1 MASKYKNVFDN
12 KALRKLILPLIL
24 EQALA
29 ITVGMADAMMV
40 SSAGEAA
47 ISGVSLVDMLNN
59 LFIGLLASFA
69 TGGAVV
75 TSQFIGA
82 GKPQEA
88 CRSAKQLVWSVTG
101 ITIILTAVILI
112 VRYPMLRLFFGTV
125 EDDVM
130 DACLTY
136 LIITAISFP
145 FLALYNSGAALFR
158 SMGNS
163 AVTFKISVLMNIIN
177 VCGNAIGIY
186 VLKMGV
192 AGVAVPSLISRA
204 VASIIIIYLLKNQN
218 LQIHIEKGMFKPDR
232 SVIGKIFY
240 IGVPSGIENAI
251 FQLGRVIVVSVI
263 AHFGTVQIAANG
275 VANSLDSMGCI
286 VGQAMNLAMITV
298 IGQCVGARDEKQIK
312 YYTGKLLIITYAA
325 STALNGVILLFLN
338 QILRLFSISPET
350 TELAYTLVMI
360 HNGFAIFMWP
370 VAFVLPNMLRACNDV
385 TYTMVVSIASM
396 FIFRIGLSYVLGIGF
411 GMGAIGVWLAM
422 VVDWIARL
430 TAFVIRVKNEKWK
443 EKCGLKFSSA
453 EA

>member
-1 MASKYKNVFDN
+1 MFDN
-12 KALRKLILPLIL
+12 KALRKLILPLVL
-24 EQALA
+24 EQTLA

-59 LFIGLLASFA
+59 LFIGLLAAFA

-82 GKPQEA
+82 GKQKDA
-88 CRSAKQLVWSVTG
+88 CRSAKQLVYSVTG
-101 ITIILTAVILI
+101 ITIAMTALILV
-112 VRYPMLRLFFGTV
+112 VRYPMLRLFFGAV

-136 LIITAISFP
+136 LIITALSFP

-163 AVTFKISVLMNIIN
+163 AITFKISVLMNIIN
-177 VCGNAIGIY
+177 VVGNAVGIY
-186 VLKMGV
+186 VFKMGV
-192 AGVAVPSLISRA
+192 AGVAIPSLISRA
-204 VASIIIIYLLKNQN
+204 VASVIITALLKNPE
-218 LQIHIEKGMFKPDR
+218 LLIHIEKGRFVPDKF
-232 SVIGKIFY
+232 VIKKIFY
-240 IGVPSGIENAI
+240 IGIPSGIENAI

-263 AHFGTVQIAANG
+263 AQFGTVQIAANG
-275 VANSLDSMGCI
+275 VANTLDSMGCI

-298 IGQCVGARDEKQIK
+298 IGQCVGARDEKQVK
-312 YYTGKLLIITYAA
+312 YYTKKLLIITYIL
-325 STALNGVILLFLN
+325 STALNSVILLTLN
-338 QILRLFSISPET
+338 LTLKLFAISPET
-350 TELAYTLVMI
+350 TALAYKLVMI
-360 HNGFAIFMWP
+360 HNGFAIVMWP

-396 FIFRIGLSYVLGIGF
+396 FLFRIGLSYVLGIHF

-422 VVDWIARL
+422 VVDWTARL
-430 TAFVIRVKNEKWK
+430 TAFLIRVWSGKWK
-443 EKCGLKFSSA
+443 SKCGLNSVAA
-453 EA
+453 ES